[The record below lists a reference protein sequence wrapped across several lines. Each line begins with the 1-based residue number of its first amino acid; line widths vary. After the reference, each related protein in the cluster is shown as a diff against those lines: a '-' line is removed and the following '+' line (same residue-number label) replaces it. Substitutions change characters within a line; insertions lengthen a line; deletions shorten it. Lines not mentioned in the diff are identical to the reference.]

1 MRASV
6 VTSFRSALFRLYLDT
21 SVYGGCFDIEFAG
34 ESRRVIDLVHKRRAA
49 VLISD
54 VIVRELNGAPEAV
67 RQLFLSLPVDMVVV
81 VELTP
86 DVLELRDAYIA
97 AGVVDARSLGDATHV
112 AAATVARAH
121 AIVSWNFR
129 HIVRLDRIRAY
140 NEVNLLN
147 GYGFLSIVS
156 PREVQVDDDESST

>member
-1 MRASV
+1 MLP
-6 VTSFRSALFRLYLDT
+6 FRSPLFRLYFDT
-21 SVYGGCFDIEFAG
+21 SVYGGCFDAEFAD
-34 ESRRVIDLVHKRRAA
+34 ESRRVINLVHKRRVA
-49 VLISD
+49 VLVSD

-67 RQLFLSLPVDMVVV
+67 RDLFQSLPPEMIIV

-86 DVLELRDAYIA
+86 DVIELREAYVA
-97 AGVVDARSLGDATHV
+97 AGIVGARSIDDATHV

-129 HIVRLDRIRAY
+129 HIVRLDKIRAY

-147 GYGFLSIVS
+147 GYGLLSIVS
-156 PREVQVDDDESST
+156 PREVQVDDDKPGA